1 MGIDFG
7 LGFFYLVRNLS
18 TMKNNLSNQEKFE
31 RIQKLE
37 SELANL
43 YEGFDAE
50 QFNIAPMFE
59 ESVEIV
65 IDFTNLEHFLLS
77 IKSLNVY
84 VSKPTLLRVIEIHS
98 SVNMV
103 ISFMPVSDCAGIC
116 FRGANKILDY
126 LSSETGIKFKR
137 FKKHNYEIY

>member
-1 MGIDFG
+1 MESNF
-7 LGFFYLVRNLS
+7 
-18 TMKNNLSNQEKFE
+18 SNQKKLE

-37 SELANL
+37 SELDNL
-43 YEGFDAE
+43 YDNFDAE
-50 QFNIAPMFE
+50 KFNVAPIFE
-59 ESVEIV
+59 GVSEIV

-77 IKSLNVY
+77 IKSLKVY

-126 LSSETGIKFKR
+126 LSSDTGIKFKR
-137 FKKHNYEIY
+137 FKRHNYELY